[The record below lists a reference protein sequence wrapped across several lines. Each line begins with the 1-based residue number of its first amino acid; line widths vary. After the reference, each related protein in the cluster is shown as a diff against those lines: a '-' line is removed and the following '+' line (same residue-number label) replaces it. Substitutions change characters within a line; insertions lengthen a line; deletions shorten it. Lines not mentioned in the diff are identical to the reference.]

1 MFDEIIK
8 NIKSGTPGQ
17 RKLAIESLTDI
28 KNKYMLIKITPSQ
41 EKDIRECA
49 LMTENGKDKDCEG
62 CSCKVCMLHNA

>member
-41 EKDIRECA
+41 EKTYENA
-49 LMTENGKDKDCEG
+49 L
-62 CSCKVCMLHNA
+62 L